1 MDKAIRISIIVAT
14 YNSEKTLRRCI
25 DSILPQLEPDGEL
38 LIIDGNSKDTT
49 MEIVRSY
56 GAKIVYSVSEPDRGV
71 YDAWNKGIKKA
82 RGRWIAFVGS
92 DDLML
97 PDAFSHYRS
106 FFALHGEDF
115 DLVCGKL
122 YFVNAEGKILRKVGE
137 PWNWKKLAHRQLQF
151 AHPGMLHNK
160 RIFERIGLFD
170 ISYRICADSDFL
182 QRLGPDSSGGFI
194 DEYLVRMSQGGM
206 SDSCAAIKEGFLSRK
221 RNRCLPLWM
230 NAYMYLIKILRY
242 YGGKV
247 IRFMHL
253 KE

>member
-1 MDKAIRISIIVAT
+1 MDNSIRISIIVAT

-56 GAKIVYSVSEPDRGV
+56 GAKIAYSVSEPDRGV

-106 FFALHGEDF
+106 FFALYGEDF

-122 YFVNAEGKILRKVGE
+122 YFINAEEEILRKVGE
-137 PWNWKKLAHRQLQF
+137 PWNWKKLAHRRLQF

-160 RIFERIGLFD
+160 RIFERIGTFD

-182 QRLGPDSSGGFI
+182 QRLGPNSSGGFI
-194 DEYLVRMSQGGM
+194 DEYLVKMSQGGM
-206 SDSCAAIKEGFLSRK
+206 SDGYAAIKEGFLSRK
-221 RNRCLPLWM
+221 RNLCLPLWM
-230 NAYMYLIKILRY
+230 NLSMYVVKIIRY
-242 YGGKV
+242 HGGKYL
-247 IRFMHL
+247 RFIHSNM
-253 KE
+253 